1 MLGRRPAAA
10 ARLPAAHP
18 PALRPGFH
26 PHCPA
31 AVPPDGG
38 LTLRVQLFG
47 GLTNVTYVD
56 EVLELLPGNVKWSV
70 LVDGW

>member
-1 MLGRRPAAA
+1 M
-10 ARLPAAHP
+10 
-18 PALRPGFH
+18 
-26 PHCPA
+26 
-31 AVPPDGG
+31 
-38 LTLRVQLFG
+38 QLFG